1 MDLYIQVINSYNR
14 DNIFRYVYHLGSS
27 HNGLDDD
34 GDWNIKEDDLNGN
47 GYPDPGE
54 PNVDE
59 ADEGRVN
66 RTDISIFPIIP
77 SIGINIDF

>member
-1 MDLYIQVINSYNR
+1 MDLYLQVINSYDR
-14 DNIFRYVYHLGSS
+14 DNIFRYIYYFGSS

-34 GDWNIKEDDLNGN
+34 GDWDKKEDDLNSN

-59 ADEGRVN
+59 ADEEQVQRN
-66 RTDISIFPIIP
+66 DISIFPIIP

>member
-1 MDLYIQVINSYNR
+1 
-14 DNIFRYVYHLGSS
+14 
-27 HNGLDDD
+27 LDDD
-34 GDWNIKEDDLNGN
+34 GDWNVKEDDLNGN

-59 ADEGRVN
+59 ADEGRV
-66 RTDISIFPIIP
+66 TKQDISIFPIIP

>member
-1 MDLYIQVINSYNR
+1 MGNT
-14 DNIFRYVYHLGSS
+14 

-34 GDWNIKEDDLNGN
+34 GDWNVKEDDLNGN

-59 ADEGRVN
+59 ADEGRV
-66 RTDISIFPIIP
+66 TKQDISIFPIIP